1 MKILPEE
8 AVYFSASEKQLLKV
22 LREKGPQTLD
32 NLCGLPDMDWPQV
45 LLAVDRLS
53 RTGTVAI
60 EPIASR
66 EYQVSL
72 CGAWT

>member
-1 MKILPEE
+1 MNIMPEE
-8 AVYFSASEKQLLKV
+8 RDYISASERQLLKV

-32 NLCGLPDMDWPQV
+32 SLYELPNMDWPQV
-45 LLAVDRLS
+45 LLAVDHLS
-53 RTGTVAI
+53 RTGAVTI

-72 CGAWT
+72 CEVYT